1 MDRDQDHDFASG
13 PLAAASGTATGAQ
26 LDGMGD
32 PLSDVLEAVR
42 LTGALFFT
50 VEAAPPWI
58 AEAPQSS
65 ELAPVILTRGCH
77 VVSYHIVVQGA
88 CWCRMAGMPA
98 VRLEAGDILVIP
110 HGDGYG
116 LYSGPDQTDPL
127 PVEPLL
133 DWFRQMASGDL
144 PSVVTEGGEGAP
156 TLHVVCGFLG
166 CDALPFNPVLTALP
180 RLLRIRPSRDR
191 PETLGPLMDLIVAES
206 RHRRAGRRSVLL
218 RIGELL
224 FVEVVRMHLATM
236 DSEGRGWLAG
246 LRDATVGR
254 VLALMHREPQRK
266 WTLDDLAHA
275 AGTSRS
281 VLAERFSHFVGET
294 PMRYLAKWRLQ
305 RAAVLLLEGGA
316 KVASVAQAVGYESE
330 AAFSRAFKKETGAA
344 PSEWRRDRGRSP
356 QSRQPSG
363 HG

>member
-1 MDRDQDHDFASG
+1 M
-13 PLAAASGTATGAQ
+13 
-26 LDGMGD
+26 
-32 PLSDVLEAVR
+32 
-42 LTGALFFT
+42 
-50 VEAAPPWI
+50 
-58 AEAPQSS
+58 
-65 ELAPVILTRGCH
+65 
-77 VVSYHIVVQGA
+77 
-88 CWCRMAGMPA
+88 
-98 VRLEAGDILVIP
+98 
-110 HGDGYG
+110 
-116 LYSGPDQTDPL
+116 
-127 PVEPLL
+127 
-133 DWFRQMASGDL
+133 
-144 PSVVTEGGEGAP
+144 
-156 TLHVVCGFLG
+156 
-166 CDALPFNPVLTALP
+166 
-180 RLLRIRPSRDR
+180 
-191 PETLGPLMDLIVAES
+191 
-206 RHRRAGRRSVLL
+206 LL

-266 WTLDDLAHA
+266 WTLDDLAHD

-344 PSEWRRDRGRSP
+344 PSDVEARPGKITTETTASEPRET
-356 QSRQPSG
+356 
-363 HG
+363 

>member
-1 MDRDQDHDFASG
+1 MDRDRDHDFASG

-26 LDGMGD
+26 LDGTGD

-116 LYSGPDQTDPL
+116 LVQRSRSQRSSACRTIARLVPADGLWRPAERCHRRRRGRADAACRLRFSRLRRSSVQPGADGASTSAEDP
-127 PVEPLL
+127 
-133 DWFRQMASGDL
+133 A
-144 PSVVTEGGEGAP
+144 
-156 TLHVVCGFLG
+156 
-166 CDALPFNPVLTALP
+166 
-180 RLLRIRPSRDR
+180 IRDR
-191 PETLGPLMDLIVAES
+191 PETLGPLIDLIVAES

-266 WTLDDLAHA
+266 WTLDELAHA

-305 RAAVLLLEGGA
+305 RAAVLLLEGDS

-344 PSEWRRDRGRSP
+344 PSGWRRDRGGSP
-356 QSRQPSG
+356 QSKQS
-363 HG
+363 